1 MMQHQSL
8 FTCGAVNTVSDGL
21 LWVPLLC
28 EGRSRGSFVAYAVHN
43 LVAIV
48 ELRTKTVVRTLR
60 VSPSVVTAIRYCS
73 FSASGLVVLVCA
85 CEDGSVHVWTH
96 SCHDSLS
103 VWNCANSLDGLE
115 GSTAALDC
123 FALGDNALVTAAD
136 SKGNVFVWLVAV
148 GEPALAIRVSQF
160 RLPPAQMAKS
170 LLISELPS
178 LGAAPNLLL
187 VVGSVDARIHLYAA
201 KASETALLTGTIN
214 AAVPVCPLFSS
225 AGVVSGHEEWVTC
238 LSALHI
244 DSKSMFVASGSQ
256 DSKIRVWQ
264 IKAQLVNS
272 TGPIDTATAAVD
284 SISAELEV
292 ENDAVEGEVI
302 VEIDEDELESEA
314 RLKFVVEGVQYAVL
328 LESLLVG
335 HEDWVTSVTWM
346 PMVSTKDSEEVEYR
360 LFSTSMDRNM
370 VIWSPDASAGG
381 VWVPSV
387 RMGDIG
393 GALGGSIG
401 GNLLGFVGGCVS
413 PSGASLMGVGYGGS
427 FHLWTQDT
435 FSQAGEKGR
444 WAPVPFGSGHFG
456 SVNDLCWCDD
466 ATGPYLTTISADQ
479 TCRIFAPLLDSL
491 ADSGYTLASDA
502 ATNPATESSA
512 NQVWREISRPQIHG
526 YDLNCLAQ
534 APPAGVHVLYTAGE
548 EKLIRVFD
556 APATVLRGLE
566 KLAGII
572 QPLVVET
579 IGSTR
584 CVLLSLLRSYCG
596 RNQRIS
602 FTFSAYFRIE
612 QAYIPELGLSN
623 KAQEFMSKQ
632 EQTEQVYLH
641 LIEFAVV
648 LCVWRH
654 F

>member
-1 MMQHQSL
+1 MKHQSL

-21 LWVPLLC
+21 LWVPLHC
-28 EGRSRGSFVAYAVHN
+28 EGRPQGSFVAYAVHN

-60 VSPSVVTAIRYCS
+60 VSPSIVTAVRYCS
-73 FSASGLVVLVCA
+73 FLASGLVVLACA

-96 SCHDSLS
+96 SSRDSLS
-103 VWNCANSLDGLE
+103 TWNCIATLGGLE

-123 FALGDNALVTAAD
+123 FALGNNALVTAAD
-136 SKGNVFVWLVAV
+136 SKGNVLVWLVAIHESGSV
-148 GEPALAIRVSQF
+148 VRVSHF

-170 LLISELPS
+170 LLISELPN
-178 LGAAPNLLL
+178 LGGAPNLLL
-187 VVGSVDARIHLYAA
+187 IVGSVDARIHLYAA
-201 KASETALLTGTIN
+201 KASDTSLLVGTIDSS
-214 AAVPVCPLFSS
+214 ASAPSLFSS
-225 AGVVSGHEEWVTC
+225 VGVVSGHEEWVTC
-238 LSALHI
+238 LSALSI

-264 IKAQLVNS
+264 IKAQPVTNIS
-272 TGPIDTATAAVD
+272 TVDTVTD
-284 SISAELEV
+284 NISAELEV
-292 ENDAVEGEVI
+292 ESDAVEGEVI

-346 PMVSTKDSEEVEYR
+346 PTVSANGSEEAEYR

-427 FHLWTQDT
+427 FHLWTQDAFT
-435 FSQAGEKGR
+435 QAGEKGR

-479 TCRIFAPLLDSL
+479 TCRIFAPLLDAL
-491 ADSGYTLASDA
+491 TDSGYTLASDVQA
-502 ATNPATESSA
+502 VSVETTTKECAS
-512 NQVWREISRPQIHG
+512 QVWREISRPQIHG

-534 APPAGVHVLYTAGE
+534 APQAGVHVLYTAGE

-566 KLAGII
+566 KLAGIQ
-572 QPLVVET
+572 QPLSEE
-579 IGSTR
+579 IPSGSHR
-584 CVLLSLLRSYCG
+584 
-596 RNQRIS
+596 
-602 FTFSAYFRIE
+602 
-612 QAYIPELGLSN
+612 
-623 KAQEFMSKQ
+623 
-632 EQTEQVYLH
+632 
-641 LIEFAVV
+641 
-648 LCVWRH
+648 
-654 F
+654 